1 MSKLI
6 LLTSDTYKG
15 NIILAVLSQNPIIVV
30 LAAIRFL
37 YSMLYKKLPVRF
49 FLHSLYA
56 GYTYLAGFLGVY
68 FDLNLL
74 PLFGYQI
81 SMYMFLLFVD
91 LYWMFKHSTK
101 PKVIGFNILI
111 IGSCVSAPLMIY
123 FALTQLLGLIPDFIP
138 FLPPDRM
145 AHVWIIFILMMAIFL
160 AKNIQATN
168 LSLKQL
174 NQNLEKRIEE
184 RTLELTQ
191 TNKKLLQSEKEAR
204 DELADAHDMQV
215 ALLPE
220 SAPVIPGLE
229 IAGSSLPA
237 KEVGGDFF
245 DYFEKEKKLLIVV
258 GDVSGKG
265 LKAAMNAVMASGILN
280 LSTEYQDQVNLIMSD
295 VNDSLYH
302 SFERNINATAI
313 IAQFDTEKKQMDLA
327 NAGQHA
333 LPLLK
338 RNSSVAPILAKGFPL
353 GMKTSISYKPITIQ
367 LQSGDLLLFM
377 TDGITEPHNSAGLMY
392 EESGRLHQLIS
403 QLKDDLTAEEIVE
416 TIIEDVIDF
425 MEDDE
430 KRDDDITLLA
440 VKVV

>member
-1 MSKLI
+1 
-6 LLTSDTYKG
+6 
-15 NIILAVLSQNPIIVV
+15 
-30 LAAIRFL
+30 
-37 YSMLYKKLPVRF
+37 
-49 FLHSLYA
+49 
-56 GYTYLAGFLGVY
+56 
-68 FDLNLL
+68 
-74 PLFGYQI
+74 
-81 SMYMFLLFVD
+81 
-91 LYWMFKHSTK
+91 
-101 PKVIGFNILI
+101 
-111 IGSCVSAPLMIY
+111 
-123 FALTQLLGLIPDFIP
+123 
-138 FLPPDRM
+138 
-145 AHVWIIFILMMAIFL
+145 
-160 AKNIQATN
+160 
-168 LSLKQL
+168 
-174 NQNLEKRIEE
+174 
-184 RTLELTQ
+184 
-191 TNKKLLQSEKEAR
+191 
-204 DELADAHDMQV
+204 MQV
-215 ALLPE
+215 ALLPK

-245 DYFEKEKKLLIVV
+245 DYFEKDKKLLIAV

-302 SFERNINATAI
+302 SFERDINATAI

-367 LQSGDLLLFM
+367 LQPGDLLLFM

-392 EESGRLHQLIS
+392 EESGRLHQLIT

-430 KRDDDITLLA
+430 KQNDDITLLA